1 MIFKL
6 LFEGVLIGFMAS
18 LLLGP
23 TGILVIQRTV
33 NQNQLSGMLS
43 GMGAAISDT
52 IYAGISGFSVAVIF
66 HFIRQYE
73 IIFKTGISV
82 ILLMLGLVILLSN
95 PEKYSGKQLNNSK
108 NYFKNFVTTFL
119 VAASNPL
126 IMFVHIS
133 LFAVFGIALDIN
145 NPMNALF
152 ILCGFFVGALTWW
165 FSLTGVISKFKNKI
179 SKRIFLQFNR
189 IAGSTII
196 LLVLGSLLFFF
207 LN

>member
-6 LFEGVLIGFMAS
+6 LFEGILMGFLAS
-18 LLLGP
+18 VLLGP

-33 NQNQLSGMLS
+33 NQNQLSGIFS

-66 HFIRQYE
+66 HVIREYE
-73 IIFKTGISV
+73 LIFKTGISLV
-82 ILLMLGLVILLSN
+82 LLMLGVIILFSN
-95 PEKYSGKQLNNSK
+95 PDKYSQKQIKSSK
-108 NYFKNFVTTFL
+108 NYFKNFATTFL

-126 IMFVHIS
+126 IMFVHLA
-133 LFAVFGIALDIN
+133 LFAGFGIALDIN
-145 NPMNALF
+145 NPMSALI
-152 ILCGFFVGALTWW
+152 ILSGFLFGALIWW
-165 FSLTGVISKFKNKI
+165 FSLTGVITKFKNKI
-179 SKRIFLQFNR
+179 SKKNFLHFNR

-196 LLVLGSLLFFF
+196 VIVLISLIFFF

>member
-6 LFEGVLIGFMAS
+6 LFEGVLIGFLAS

-73 IIFKTGISV
+73 ILFKTGIFKRYVS
-82 ILLMLGLVILLSN
+82 
-95 PEKYSGKQLNNSK
+95 ERSK
-108 NYFKNFVTTFL
+108 W
-119 VAASNPL
+119 P
-126 IMFVHIS
+126 
-133 LFAVFGIALDIN
+133 
-145 NPMNALF
+145 
-152 ILCGFFVGALTWW
+152 
-165 FSLTGVISKFKNKI
+165 
-179 SKRIFLQFNR
+179 
-189 IAGSTII
+189 
-196 LLVLGSLLFFF
+196 
-207 LN
+207 

>member
-6 LFEGVLIGFMAS
+6 LFEGILIGFLAS

-33 NQNQLSGMLS
+33 HQNQLSGMLS

-73 IIFKTGISV
+73 ILFKTGISI
-82 ILLMLGLVILLSN
+82 ILLVLGLAILFSN
-95 PEKYSGKQLNNSK
+95 PKKYSGKQLSNNK

-126 IMFVHIS
+126 IMFVHIA

-145 NPMNALF
+145 NPMSALF

-179 SKRIFLQFNR
+179 SNRIFLQFNR

-196 LLVLGSLLFFF
+196 LIVLISLAYFFWV
-207 LN
+207 

>member
-6 LFEGVLIGFMAS
+6 LFEGILMGFLAS
-18 LLLGP
+18 VLLGP

-33 NQNQLSGMLS
+33 NQNQLSGMFS

-66 HFIRQYE
+66 HFIREYE
-73 IIFKTGISV
+73 ILFKKGIAVVLLLLGV
-82 ILLMLGLVILLSN
+82 IILFSD
-95 PEKYSGKQLNNSK
+95 PEKYTQKQVQSGK

-126 IMFVHIS
+126 IMFVHLA
-133 LFAVFGIALDIN
+133 LFAGFGVALDIK
-145 NPMNALF
+145 NPAGALI
-152 ILCGFFVGALTWW
+152 ILSGFFLGALVWW
-165 FSLTGVISKFKNKI
+165 FSLTGVITKFKNKI
-179 SKRIFLQFNR
+179 SKKIFLLFNR

-196 LLVLGSLLFFF
+196 LIVLISLLFF
-207 LN
+207 LLK

>member
-6 LFEGVLIGFMAS
+6 LIEGVLMGFLAS
-18 LLLGP
+18 VLLGP

-33 NQNQLSGMLS
+33 NQNQLSGIFS
-43 GMGAAISDT
+43 GMGAAVSDT

-66 HFIRQYE
+66 HFVRQYE
-73 IIFKTGISV
+73 ILFKTGISV
-82 ILLMLGLVILLSN
+82 VLLLLGVVILFSN
-95 PEKYSGKQLNNSK
+95 PEKYSQKQLKSSK

-126 IMFVHIS
+126 IMFVHIGI
-133 LFAVFGIALDIN
+133 FAGFGIALDIN
-145 NPMNALF
+145 NPMGAL
-152 ILCGFFVGALTWW
+152 ITLSGFLLGALTWW
-165 FSLTGVISKFKNKI
+165 FGLTGMISKFRNKI
-179 SKRIFLQFNR
+179 SNRIFLQFNR